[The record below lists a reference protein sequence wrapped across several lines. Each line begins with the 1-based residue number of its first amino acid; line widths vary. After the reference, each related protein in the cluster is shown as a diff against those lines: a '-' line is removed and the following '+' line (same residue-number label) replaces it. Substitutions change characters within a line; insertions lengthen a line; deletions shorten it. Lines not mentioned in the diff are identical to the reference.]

1 MAFLEVSVQCQERS
15 QARYEEVLESFGA
28 LAVTLLDA
36 DADTVRE
43 RGVFEPGVGETV
55 LWDVVVLSALFPV
68 ETDALGLLAGLE
80 GAEPGLDWGSPF
92 PCGGG

>member
-1 MAFLEVSVQCQERS
+1 MLGVGGDRWNNGRFKGDVVMAFLEVSVQCQERS

-43 RGVFEPGVGETV
+43 RGVFEPGVGKRCCGM
-55 LWDVVVLSALFPV
+55 LW
-68 ETDALGLLAGLE
+68 
-80 GAEPGLDWGSPF
+80 
-92 PCGGG
+92 C

>member
-1 MAFLEVSVQCQERS
+1 MGGDRWNNGRFKGDVVMAFLEVSVQCQERS

-43 RGVFEPGVGETV
+43 RGCLSRGWGKRCCGM
-55 LWDVVVLSALFPV
+55 LW
-68 ETDALGLLAGLE
+68 
-80 GAEPGLDWGSPF
+80 
-92 PCGGG
+92 C

>member
-43 RGVFEPGVGETV
+43 RGCLSRGWGKRCCGM
-55 LWDVVVLSALFPV
+55 LW
-68 ETDALGLLAGLE
+68 
-80 GAEPGLDWGSPF
+80 
-92 PCGGG
+92 C